1 MIMAIYRLLVT
12 DELNIGQGH
21 LIAKSEL
28 VREIRSCSGIF
39 SFILR
44 DKCGQVRDKL
54 NWQPRLRQIN
64 FNFCL
69 KRLGDVFGFRIS
81 CISLKKVF
89 CY

>member
-44 DKCGQVRDKL
+44 DKCVT
-54 NWQPRLRQIN
+54 
-64 FNFCL
+64 
-69 KRLGDVFGFRIS
+69 S
-81 CISLKKVF
+81 S
-89 CY
+89 